1 MLYRRHPVITA
12 LLLPFALVYGI
23 GVSLRNFLFDA
34 GVFSSRSFDIPVI
47 SVGNITVGGT
57 GKTPHV
63 EYIVS
68 LLKDDFRVAVLSRGY
83 KRKTSGFIVASDN
96 SGVDEIGDEPL
107 QIKKRFPDAV
117 VAVDGNRVRGIQNL
131 CSLND
136 DLKAIILD
144 DAFQH
149 RWVKPG
155 ITVLLMDYNQPVKDD
170 YLLPAGRLRE
180 FSYATKRAAIVVVTK
195 CPPDFKPIERRIM
208 MNNLRLM
215 PWQTLYFSEFSY
227 GEPVPVFDDAVPFP
241 EREEF
246 LTLRSKILMVT
257 GIASPGTFER
267 HLTSISA
274 KPVKIEF
281 ADHHQFSSSDIQRI
295 SRVFGSMDG
304 NRNVILTTEKDAMRF
319 RKIDGI
325 DPAIS
330 QSLYYLPISVRFL
343 ENDGEEFKHQILRYV
358 RNNKRNHLLY

>member
-1 MLYRRHPVITA
+1 MLYRRHPVITV
-12 LLLPFALVYGI
+12 LLLPFSVIYGI
-23 GVSLRNFLFDA
+23 GVSIRNFLFDS
-34 GVFSSRSFDIPVI
+34 GVFPSRIFDIPVI

-63 EYIVS
+63 EYILS
-68 LLKDDFRVAVLSRGY
+68 LLKNDFKVAVLSRGY
-83 KRKTSGFIVASDN
+83 KRKTSGFIVASET

-107 QIKKRFPDAV
+107 QIKKRFPDAE
-117 VAVDGNRVRGIQNL
+117 VAVDGNRVRGIQKL
-131 CSLND
+131 CSLKT

-155 ITVLLMDYNQPVKDD
+155 ITVLLMDYNQPIKDD

-180 FSYATKRAAIVVVTK
+180 FSSASKRAAIVVVTK

-208 MNNLRLM
+208 MNNLSLM

-227 GEPVPVFDDAVPFP
+227 GEPVPVFDGALPFP

-246 LTLRSKILMVT
+246 RTMRSNILMVT
-257 GIASPGTFER
+257 GIASPGTFEN
-267 HLTSISA
+267 HLRTIS
-274 KPVKIEF
+274 KSPVKIEF
-281 ADHHQFSSSDIQRI
+281 PDHHQYSANDMKRI
-295 SRVFGSMDG
+295 LKVFGDMEG

-319 RKIDGI
+319 RKINDV
-325 DPAIS
+325 DPKIS
-330 QSLYYLPISVRFL
+330 QNLYYFPISVRFL
-343 ENDGEEFKHQILRYV
+343 ENDGKEFKHQILRYV

>member
-1 MLYRRHPVITA
+1 MLYGRHPVVTA
-12 LLLPFALVYGI
+12 LLLPFSLVYGI
-23 GVSLRNFLFDA
+23 VVSIRNFLFDT
-34 GVFSSRSFDIPVI
+34 GVFSSRTFDIPVI

-68 LLKDDFRVAVLSRGY
+68 LLKDDFKVAVLSRGY
-83 KRKTSGFIVASDN
+83 KRKTSGFFVASVD

-107 QIKKRFPDAV
+107 QIKKRFPDAE
-117 VAVDGNRVRGIQNL
+117 VAVDGNRVRGIQKL
-131 CSLND
+131 CSLNNE
-136 DLKAIILD
+136 LKAIILD

-155 ITVLLMDYNQPVKDD
+155 ITVLLMDYNQPLKKD

-180 FSYATKRAAIVVVTK
+180 FSSASRRAAIVVVTK
-195 CPPDFKPIERRIM
+195 CPPDFKPIERRII
-208 MNNLRLM
+208 MNDLSLM

-227 GEPVPVFDDAVPFP
+227 GEPVPVFEGALPFP

-246 LTLRSKILMVT
+246 NTMRSRILMVT

-267 HLTSISA
+267 HLRSISA
-274 KPVKIEF
+274 APDKIEF
-281 ADHHQFSSSDIQRI
+281 PDHHQYSAKDIQRV
-295 SRVFGSMDG
+295 SKAFESMEG

-319 RKIDGI
+319 RKIGDV
-325 DPAIS
+325 DPKIS
-330 QSLYYLPISVRFL
+330 QYLYYLPISVRFL
-343 ENDGEEFKHQILRYV
+343 ENDGKEFKHQIIRYV